1 MKRICAAAAAA
12 LSIAA
17 CGGDAP
23 PAQQASQSLAS
34 AREDIDKARAA
45 IQATEQ
51 QSRALQER
59 IQAQRAELDNLVQ
72 KRLALLRQLLSED
85 EARLQ
90 QLPAP
95 REAEL
100 RPRLQALGKDLE
112 AVSARLQA
120 YRDAP
125 PEKAAEA
132 LAALE
137 QALAGFAER
146 RRELEGALQPA

>member
-12 LSIAA
+12 LAIAA

-51 QSRALQER
+51 QSRALEER
-59 IQAQRAELDNLVQ
+59 IKAQRAELDSLVQ
-72 KRLALLRQLLSED
+72 KRLALLRRELADD
-85 EARLQ
+85 ESRLQ
-90 QLPAP
+90 RLPAP

-100 RPRLQALGKDLE
+100 RPRLEELRKSLD
-112 AVSARLQA
+112 AVSGRLQA

-125 PEKAAEA
+125 PDKAAEA